1 MIEKKQKKYPVLPFG
16 SRKNICIY
24 FPCMVIFFLLISL
37 LTGCQQNT
45 KVIPISG
52 LTTLRVVM
60 DNNYPPY
67 TFLDQEGQLQGILI
81 DRWRLWEKKTGIKV
95 EITGLDWSEALRR
108 MEAGE
113 FDVIDTIFV
122 TEART
127 KIYEFS
133 EPYQEIEVPIYFNNR
148 ISGIVDVDSLK
159 GFTVA
164 VKANDAAVEFLLTH
178 NITNLIEYDSYEDI
192 IKAAVEEEVVVFVID
207 KPPADYFLYAYG
219 IQSKFNQSEPLYS
232 GEFHRAV
239 LKGNATILGIVEDG
253 FDQISEDEYQ
263 AINQKWYGTTGTSQ
277 VFIQTVEII
286 GAISLF
292 VLLLLI
298 AWNRSLQSQV
308 KRKTKVLLES
318 EQKFRQIFDNSAVGI
333 SLMNEKGELLSGNK
347 AILKMLGYSQEEYG
361 KLSITGITHP
371 DDLESMVENYHEIW
385 SGVKD
390 AFTTEVRHLHKD
402 GQYVWGRV
410 TKSMVKDVSEK
421 PLFAIEMFED
431 ITEQKYSE
439 KVRNC
444 IFTIT
449 QATISAESL
458 EKLFAS
464 IHQTLSQIMPVENFY
479 IALNDEK
486 TNLIHFPFF
495 IDQFEKTANPIEPG
509 HGLSDYVMR
518 MRKPF
523 LISGETFDKLESEG
537 EVELIGARP
546 VDWLGIPLIVND
558 RVIGVLATQSYSDE
572 IHFSPKDLQ
581 FLEFVSAQIAQAI
594 ELKRAEEALHLSEL
608 RYRNLFEDSP
618 VSIWEEDFSDVK
630 KYLDWLKSKGE
641 NNFRRYFREH
651 PEETAYCVSLIKV
664 IDVNKEALRL
674 TGAKNKKELFAN
686 MDKILD
692 LGHAED
698 FLQEIV
704 NVAEGK
710 TEFEWEGINK
720 TLDGDSVYVSMR
732 WAVEE
737 GYKNNLAKVIVS
749 LFDISSRKKAEA
761 ELHASEERYRNLV
774 SNLGEGI
781 VIIGPDTQ
789 FLFANPSANEI
800 FGVVRGSL
808 EQTKLNDFIK
818 KDTQEFI
825 IQKINTLKAGE
836 ANTFELEIVRRD
848 GENRY
853 VQIFARP
860 QFDDQRNFTGTM
872 GIIHDITERK
882 IAEEKRIERFRFEE
896 MLTNIS
902 TRFIN
907 VENEDI
913 DNEISA
919 VLKHIGQYEKIDRA
933 YVFRIDQKMRTM
945 AGTHDWCRESST
957 SIIHQMQNL
966 PISEFPWFIEQ
977 IACDPLI
984 ISRVQEL
991 PDTAFKE
998 KKMAEKQGVKSM
1010 AIFPMWVNLELVG
1023 FVGFDTLTEEHI
1035 WNVENTTMLQQFAN
1049 IISNAIERSR
1059 LLKILEDRA
1068 IRDEL
1073 TGTLNRRG
1081 FLQIANTELIRAHRY
1096 SHPIGMILLDMDHLK
1111 KVNDTYGHATGD
1123 LALQEIARFCLQ
1135 NIRGNDVL
1143 GRWGGDEFVILLPES
1158 DKYSTINVATR
1169 LQQSISEHKISILG
1183 REIELSISAGVAM
1196 AGEDV
1201 VTIDELFRNADAA
1214 LYLAKEAGRN
1224 RIKAQ

>member
-1 MIEKKQKKYPVLPFG
+1 MKKAHMQYPVLPFG
-16 SRKNICIY
+16 PRMIY
-24 FPCMVIFFLLISL
+24 RFYYPCVVVFLIVLSL
-37 LTGCQQNT
+37 LAGCQYQ
-45 KVIPISG
+45 KAVIPVSG
-52 LTTLRVVM
+52 LTTLKVVM

-67 TFLDQEGQLQGILI
+67 AFLDQEGHMQGILV

-95 EITGLDWSEALRR
+95 EITGLDWSEALTR

-122 TEART
+122 TDART
-127 KIYEFS
+127 KIYDFS
-133 EPYQEIEVPIYFNNR
+133 EPYQKIEVPIYFNNR
-148 ISGIVDVDSLK
+148 ISGIVDVESLK

-164 VKANDAAVEFLLTH
+164 VKSNDAAVEYLLKH
-178 NITNLIEYDSYEDI
+178 NITNLIEYNSYEDI
-192 IKAAVEEEVVVFVID
+192 IKAAVDQEVVVFVID
-207 KPPADYFLYAYG
+207 KPPADYFLYLYG
-219 IQSKFNQSEPLYS
+219 LQGKINQSEPLYS

-239 LKGNATILGIVEDG
+239 LKGNSALLGIIEDG
-253 FDQISEDEYQ
+253 FNKISEDEYK
-263 AINQKWYGTTGTSQ
+263 AIDQKWYGATGTSE

-292 VLLLLI
+292 VLLLLV

-333 SLMNEKGELLSGNK
+333 SLINEKGEFLSGNK
-347 AILKMLGYSQEEYG
+347 AILKMLGYTQEEYG
-361 KLSITGITHP
+361 NLSIASITHP
-371 DDLESMVENYHEIW
+371 ADLEFIEQNYREIW
-385 SGVKD
+385 KGKKD
-390 AFTTEVRHLHKD
+390 AFTAEVRHLHKD

-410 TKSMVKDVSEK
+410 TKSMVKDATENS
-421 PLFAIEMFED
+421 LFAIGMFED

-439 KVRNC
+439 KIRNC

-449 QATISAESL
+449 QATISTENL

-464 IHQTLSQIMPVENFY
+464 IHQILSQIMPVENFY
-479 IALNDEK
+479 IALYDEK
-486 TNLIHFPFF
+486 TNLLHFPFF
-495 IDQFEKTANPIEPG
+495 IDQYENSANPIEPG

-518 MRKPF
+518 MRKPY
-523 LISGETFDKLESEG
+523 LITGEIFDQLEAEG

-546 VDWLGIPLIVND
+546 VDWLGIPLIAND

-572 IHFSPKDLQ
+572 IHFSAKDLE
-581 FLEFVSAQIAQAI
+581 FLEFVSVQIAQAI

-618 VSIWEEDFSDVK
+618 VSIWEEDFSEVK
-630 KYLDWLKSKGE
+630 KYLDHLKSKGE
-641 NNFRRYFREH
+641 INFRRFFREH

-674 TGAKNKKELFAN
+674 TRAKNKKELFAN

-692 LGHAED
+692 LSHAED

-710 TEFEWEGINK
+710 TDFEWEGINK
-720 TLDGDSVYVSMR
+720 TLDGEPVYVSMR

-737 GYKNNLAKVIVS
+737 GYKKNLAKVIVS

-825 IQKINTLKAGE
+825 VQKINTLKAGE

-848 GENRY
+848 GENRF

-860 QFDDQRNFTGTM
+860 QFDDQRNYTGTL
-872 GIIHDITERK
+872 GIIHDITDRK
-882 IAEEKRIERFRFEE
+882 IAEEKRIERYRFEE

-907 VENEDI
+907 VENDDI
-913 DNEISA
+913 DNEINA
-919 VLKHIGQYEKIDRA
+919 VLKHIGQFENVDRA
-933 YVFRIDQKMRTM
+933 YVFRIDQKLRTM
-945 AGTHDWCRESST
+945 SGTHDWCRDIGTST
-957 SIIHQMQNL
+957 IHQMQNL

-984 ISRVQEL
+984 ISRIQDL
-991 PDTAFKE
+991 PDTASKE
-998 KKMAEKQGVKSM
+998 KRIAEKQGVKSM

-1023 FVGFDTLTEEHI
+1023 FVGFDALLEEHI
-1035 WNVENTTMLQQFAN
+1035 WNLENTTMLQQFAN

-1096 SHPIGMILLDMDHLK
+1096 NHPIGMILLDMDHLK

-1158 DKYSTINVATR
+1158 EKSSTINVATR
-1169 LQQSISEHKISILG
+1169 LQQSISEHKINILG
-1183 REIELSISAGVAM
+1183 KDIQLSISAGVAM

-1224 RIKAQ
+1224 RIKTQ